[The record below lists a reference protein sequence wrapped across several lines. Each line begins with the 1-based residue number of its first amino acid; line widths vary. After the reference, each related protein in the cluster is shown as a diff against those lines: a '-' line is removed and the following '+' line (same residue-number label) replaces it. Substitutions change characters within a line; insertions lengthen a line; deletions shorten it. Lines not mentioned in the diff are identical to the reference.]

1 MQELNQNNV
10 DVKENLI
17 IEKNPELLE
26 VLLKD
31 YSTKRNIIWATD
43 DYSEL
48 GAGYSTSDE
57 ITVEAIT
64 GTNGNII
71 MPRSVKSKETQGNRT
86 RNMAEVF
93 TPTWICNKMNN
104 LVDDAW
110 FGRENIF
117 NVEEKT
123 VWNTCIEKIVFPNKN
138 KTGAGSWMDYI
149 AAKRLEITCGEA
161 PYLVSRYDTV
171 TGDTIPLENRIGILD
186 RKLRVINEKVRN
198 FKDVDRAKKR
208 WLQLAKLAVQNTYG
222 FEWQGDNV
230 LLARENLLY
239 TVVDYFQDKFSE
251 EMSKEWLLEL
261 GTIIAWNIWQ
271 MDGIKCVVP
280 DSCHDYKKPRK
291 TVEPSLFDSK
301 ASSAT
306 ILKRSMSFC
315 DVNEDELQ
323 KCQGCLKENVELHN
337 GIYCKIK
344 NWSNGKIYKFKDL
357 LSKQESELVM
367 SKDFKFDV
375 VIGNPPYQDS
385 TSVNN
390 RSGAIYPYFY
400 DSAELLS
407 DKYMLISPARFLFN
421 TGLTSKEWNKKM
433 LSDCHLKVMHYT
445 SDSSQIFPNTDIK
458 GGIVILF
465 RDKNSDYGAIEEF
478 IPNNEL
484 RKIASRF
491 EKNESVNLSS
501 IIYGGRSALK
511 FNDTFLEAYPDTKE
525 ILLKEIQKKHPS
537 ATKLSPNEEYE
548 LKSSTFKTLP
558 HIFCENNPVDEE
570 NYYKILG
577 LLDSKREYR
586 WIKREYMTPRYEDN
600 NIDNYKVLVPESN
613 GSGAFGE
620 VLSTP
625 IVSIPGMSSTP
636 TFISVGNFDNI
647 TEAINLLKYIKTK
660 FVRSLL
666 GVLKKTQHNG
676 ANVWSYIPMQNFTAQ
691 SDIDWDLTVAEIDQ
705 QLYKKYN
712 LTAEET
718 AFIEQNVKEMD

>member
-48 GAGYSTSDE
+48 GAGYGTSDE

-104 LVDDAW
+104 LVDSAW
-110 FGRENIF
+110 FRRENIF

-239 TVVDYFQDKFSE
+239 TVIDYFKAKFSD
-251 EMSKEWLLEL
+251 EMPTEWLLEL
-261 GTIIAWNIWQ
+261 AKIIAWNIWQ

-280 DSCHDYKKPRK
+280 NSCHDYKKQRK
-291 TVEPSLFDSK
+291 PVEPSLFDVR
-301 ASSAT
+301 AFGAT
-306 ILKRSMSFC
+306 TLKRSVSIC

-323 KCQGCLKENVELHN
+323 KCQGCLKDNVDLHN

-344 NWSNGKIYKFKDL
+344 NWSNGKVYKFKDL
-357 LSKQESELVM
+357 LNKQESEVDM

-375 VIGNPPYQDS
+375 VIGNPPYQIEDDGNGRS
-385 TSVNN
+385 AKPVYNLFVVEGAKVCSNYMSLILPARWYAGGKGLDDFRNFMLNN
-390 RSGAIYPYFY
+390 RHIKILHDYVQTNECFPGVNIRGGVCYFLWQSTFDNNLEKTLVVTHNNETTQHKRNLKYKDVDLFIRYNEAISILEKVTGYNDFRSVASIISSRKPFGIEGAIVNTEHFLGKNDNRYNTVLCYGRGQKLGRVDRSFVLTHSDWIDCWKVYMPYANNIGTELNDDNQNSFVGEP
-400 DSAELLS
+400 DTVATETFLVVGADLNLDEGSARNLS
-407 DKYMLISPARFLFN
+407 LYLKTKFARFLLSLVKISQHGTAQTYRFVPIQDF
-421 TGLTSKEWNKKM
+421 SKQW
-433 LSDCHLKVMHYT
+433 
-445 SDSSQIFPNTDIK
+445 TDK
-458 GGIVILF
+458 
-465 RDKNSDYGAIEEF
+465 
-478 IPNNEL
+478 EL
-484 RKIASRF
+484 
-491 EKNESVNLSS
+491 
-501 IIYGGRSALK
+501 Y
-511 FNDTFLEAYPDTKE
+511 
-525 ILLKEIQKKHPS
+525 QK
-537 ATKLSPNEEYE
+537 Y
-548 LKSSTFKTLP
+548 
-558 HIFCENNPVDEE
+558 
-570 NYYKILG
+570 
-577 LLDSKREYR
+577 
-586 WIKREYMTPRYEDN
+586 
-600 NIDNYKVLVPESN
+600 
-613 GSGAFGE
+613 
-620 VLSTP
+620 
-625 IVSIPGMSSTP
+625 
-636 TFISVGNFDNI
+636 
-647 TEAINLLKYIKTK
+647 
-660 FVRSLL
+660 
-666 GVLKKTQHNG
+666 
-676 ANVWSYIPMQNFTAQ
+676 NFT
-691 SDIDWDLTVAEIDQ
+691 DAEI
-705 QLYKKYN
+705 
-712 LTAEET
+712 
-718 AFIEQNVKEMD
+718 AFIEKMIKPME

>member
-1 MQELNQNNV
+1 MQEFNQNNV

-17 IEKNPELLE
+17 IEKNLELLE

-208 WLQLAKLAVQNTYG
+208 WLKLAKLAVQNTYG

-239 TVVDYFQDKFSE
+239 TVIDYFKAKFSD
-251 EMSKEWLLEL
+251 EMPTEWLLEL
-261 GTIIAWNIWQ
+261 AKIIAWNIWQ

-280 DSCHDYKKPRK
+280 NSCHDYKKQRK
-291 TVEPSLFDSK
+291 PVEPSLFDVR
-301 ASSAT
+301 AFGAT
-306 ILKRSMSFC
+306 TLKRSVSLC

-323 KCQGCLKENVELHN
+323 KCQGCLKDNVDLHN
-337 GIYCKIK
+337 GIYCKVK

-357 LSKQESELVM
+357 LSKRESEIDM
-367 SKDFKFDV
+367 CRDFKFDV
-375 VIGNPPYQDS
+375 VIGNPPYQTES
-385 TSVNN
+385 TETVSTTNN
-390 RSGAIYPYFY
+390 QKPVKNVFQHLQQGANLLSRKKTCLIYPGGRWIHRFGKGLQDFGLEQINDRTLEKVIFY
-400 DSAELLS
+400 PLAHEIFEKVQIADGITIVVKDMDKTDEHFVYEYRQGDSSKSVIVKIPGENLLPLNPRDIEICEKIDAGVRNNGIAYLHNAILPRS
-407 DKYMLISPARFLFN
+407 LFKIESNFVEENPDKVSEYLPNMEYDKQKVIKLFTNDKAGKMGRAKWFLADKAIITSNVEYIKQWQVVVSSANAGGQKRDNQIEIIDDNSAFGRSRVALRSFATKEEAVNFFEYANSYLIKYAFLM
-421 TGLTSKEWNKKM
+421 TDESLTSLGKRVPDILNYKSNNGLVDFSKDINKE
-433 LSDCHLKVMHYT
+433 LYS
-445 SDSSQIFPNTDIK
+445 
-458 GGIVILF
+458 LF
-465 RDKNSDYGAIEEF
+465 KLDEAEITYIEE
-478 IPNNEL
+478 
-484 RKIASRF
+484 KV
-491 EKNESVNLSS
+491 KS
-501 IIYGGRSALK
+501 IRSK
-511 FNDTFLEAYPDTKE
+511 
-525 ILLKEIQKKHPS
+525 
-537 ATKLSPNEEYE
+537 
-548 LKSSTFKTLP
+548 
-558 HIFCENNPVDEE
+558 
-570 NYYKILG
+570 
-577 LLDSKREYR
+577 
-586 WIKREYMTPRYEDN
+586 
-600 NIDNYKVLVPESN
+600 
-613 GSGAFGE
+613 
-620 VLSTP
+620 
-625 IVSIPGMSSTP
+625 
-636 TFISVGNFDNI
+636 
-647 TEAINLLKYIKTK
+647 
-660 FVRSLL
+660 
-666 GVLKKTQHNG
+666 
-676 ANVWSYIPMQNFTAQ
+676 
-691 SDIDWDLTVAEIDQ
+691 
-705 QLYKKYN
+705 
-712 LTAEET
+712 
-718 AFIEQNVKEMD
+718 